1 MENAKVVNSEL
12 LYDLG
17 FGLYDLYKQA
27 HAYLNFVMSNGFN
40 NPEKE
45 MPYIEDVEASI
56 KECLEMLEKRKG
68 MI

>member
-1 MENAKVVNSEL
+1 MENNKIANSEL

-17 FGLYDLYKQA
+17 LGLYDLYHQS

-45 MPYIEDVEASI
+45 TPYIEDVEASI
-56 KECLEMLEKRKG
+56 KVCLGMLEKRKG
-68 MI
+68 MM